1 MGVAPMS
8 MAKVVI
14 SGTVASQPEKR
25 FTNNTNQAVTNF
37 TLSVPVPPGPSGQ
50 SSGKTFMVR
59 VTCWRALADAAESL
73 QKGQAVLVEGKLQIN
88 SFQSPDGVQKKTFE
102 IDAQNVAQLSELPQL
117 LATSPATAGGSSPT
131 PSTSRPAAQPAPAMA
146 TVAAGNVAPMPSFDG
161 MTTEDDIPF

>member
-1 MGVAPMS
+1 MS

-50 SSGKTFMVR
+50 SSGKTFVVR

-88 SFQSPDGVQKKTFE
+88 SFQGPDGVQKKTFE

-117 LATSPATAGGSSPT
+117 LATSPATAGGASPSA
-131 PSTSRPAAQPAPAMA
+131 PRPAAQPAPAMA
-146 TVAAGNVAPMPSFDG
+146 TVAAGNMASMPSFDG